1 MPIPKPSQTKQ
12 PILKY
17 LAKAGK
23 PVKKAA
29 ITETMGKHFNL
40 TKKEMEETSL
50 KGSKRFQQCIIAA
63 TKEMK
68 AAGLV
73 RSRGHGYLA
82 ITAQGL
88 TGLQEG
94 TVIDGRKKPGSKAKA
109 KSPANGRKKRGRPGR
124 PPKVKAK
131 NGRRKPGR
139 PKAQA
144 KASTNGRRKL
154 GRPKMQP
161 AKQPSIPATKA
172 DDKMVQRTAD
182 IVRSYVEKN
191 SVRAKEVPSLIQS
204 IYGTLSGLGSS
215 SKPVAKRKYTRRKKV
230 AKKS

>member
-1 MPIPKPSQTKQ
+1 MTIPKPSQTKR
-12 PILKY
+12 PILNY

-40 TKKEMEETSL
+40 TKKEIEEQMP
-50 KGSKRFQQCIIAA
+50 KGGKKFASCITAA

-73 RSRGHGYLA
+73 KSPRHGFLA
-82 ITAQGL
+82 ITAKGSGFDGL
-88 TGLQEG
+88 
-94 TVIDGRKKPGSKAKA
+94 KATA
-109 KSPANGRKKRGRPGR
+109 KNGHKKRGRPGR
-124 PPKVKAK
+124 PPKAK

-139 PKAQA
+139 PK
-144 KASTNGRRKL
+144 
-154 GRPKMQP
+154 MQP
-161 AKQPSIPATKA
+161 TKQPSIPATKQ
-172 DDKMVQRTAD
+172 DDKMVQRTTD

-191 SVRAKEVPSLIQS
+191 SVRVKEVPSLIES

-215 SKPVAKRKYTRRKKV
+215 SKPAGKRKYTRRKKV
-230 AKKS
+230 AKKA